1 MQTCVTMGL
10 LVIGLCPLYLAL
22 PRRSCPWTLLGLPS
36 ILWVLHPG
44 FSLGSLGLSPDLPV
58 LPSQGLSHWA
68 QFFFARAPIGP
79 APFVFCALCP
89 GVAQIN
95 TAAPNLI
102 RHTNKLMRGRK
113 QSDKISTHQTTR
125 GNNGP
130 SAPWSLPSLWV
141 SLV

>member
-1 MQTCVTMGL
+1 MGL

-68 QFFFARAPIGP
+68 QYFLLGRPS
-79 APFVFCALCP
+79 ALRP
-89 GVAQIN
+89 LFLRLVS
-95 TAAPNLI
+95 
-102 RHTNKLMRGRK
+102 RGRTNQYSGSK
-113 QSDKISTHQTTR
+113 LNTTEK
-125 GNNGP
+125 
-130 SAPWSLPSLWV
+130 
-141 SLV
+141 